1 MPANIVTQ
9 IAEAQALLIA
19 LAVAETEKLD
29 LMERAILAATTVEM
43 LAEINPAVPR
53 EALIVTSAAMW
64 GSRSI
69 ERKFLR
75 RVLRMADSV

>member
-1 MPANIVTQ
+1 MPANIVSQ
-9 IAEAQALLIA
+9 IASAQAVLIA

-29 LMERAILAATTVEM
+29 LTERAVLAATTVEM

-53 EALIVTSAAMW
+53 EALIVTAAAMW

-69 ERKFLR
+69 ERKILR
-75 RVLRMADSV
+75 RVLRLADSV